1 LRHEKDVGVIGKRSA
16 GGLWFEEIGSGNDLL
31 LLVHG
36 MGANGA
42 VWDPLLAIAADQ
54 WEGRVVVPDLRG
66 HGRSAHHPNYSF
78 GTMASDL
85 AALIEPGD
93 TVSIIGHSLG
103 GALGAFLG
111 TGWFG
116 VDVAGVLALSVKVKW
131 SDEEIQKGR
140 SAAQSAV
147 RWMPTRED
155 ALDRYLRVSGLAGC
169 DRPMARSADVGIVA
183 QGDRYRL
190 ALDNR
195 AFGSAAP
202 GVVDMMLQC
211 RAPLAFLTGETDP
224 IAPPLDFAEAGL
236 DVAVVGG
243 AGHQLPV
250 DAPQAVWRAFSAQLE
265 RGGQQRA
272 G

>member
-1 LRHEKDVGVIGKRSA
+1 VIGKRSA
-16 GGLWFEEIGSGNDLL
+16 GGLWIEESGAGSDVL

-42 VWDPLLAIAADQ
+42 VWDPLLTIAAEQ
-54 WEGRVVVPDLRG
+54 WNGRLVVPDLRG

-85 AALIEPGD
+85 AMLIQPGD
-93 TVSIIGHSLG
+93 NVSIIGHSLG

-116 VDVAGVLALSVKVKW
+116 IDVEHVLALSVKVKW
-131 SDEEIQKGR
+131 TDEEIQKGR
-140 SAAQSAV
+140 SVAQSAV
-147 RWMPTRED
+147 RWMPSRED
-155 ALDRYLRVSGLAGC
+155 ALDRYLRVSGLASS
-169 DRPMARSADVGIVA
+169 DRPMGRSAEVGIVEE
-183 QGDRYRL
+183 GGRYRL
-190 ALDNR
+190 SLDNG

-202 GVVDMMLQC
+202 GVVGLMQQC
-211 RAPLAFLTGETDP
+211 VAPLTFLTGKTDP
-224 IAPPLDFAEAGL
+224 IAPPSDFAEAGL
-236 DVAVVGG
+236 DVAVVDG

-250 DAPQAVWRAFSAQLE
+250 DAPEAVWQAFSARVGR
-265 RGGQQRA
+265 RGRQGA